1 MMGAEGT
8 KAAGADMSYSEKA
21 LGAARALHQ
30 VVINHSTFT
39 QALDGIGR
47 IVQLGNDLGNPIG
60 MCLIAPSGCG
70 KSLLIDLLTRNA
82 YGWPFL
88 NAQSV
93 LVAALK
99 EAPTV
104 AHIQSE
110 LLKCFKYPIP
120 IRTSASTN
128 AAVNNVLIEAVAQR
142 KIQLTAIDEYQQ
154 VFLAGKDGVRR
165 SVNDWL
171 KRFMTLTEK
180 PILLTG
186 TEELSALA
194 TGDPQLSTRISAT
207 FRLMPFRHDAE
218 WKGVLKAYSDDCQAL
233 DLSPLRNEYS
243 RELYLASQ
251 GVFRT
256 LKGLVLES
264 SMVAI
269 DDSAEAVNRKHLS
282 TAFLRIFGP
291 ASTRENPFL

>member
-1 MMGAEGT
+1 MP
-8 KAAGADMSYSEKA
+8 YSDKA
-21 LGAARALHQ
+21 LSVRRGLHE
-30 VVINHSTFT
+30 VVVNHSSFV

-47 IVQLGNDLGNPIG
+47 IIQLGNDLGSPIG

-70 KSLLIDLLTRNA
+70 KSLLIDLLSRNA
-82 YGWPFL
+82 CGWPFL

-110 LLKCFKYPIP
+110 LLNCFKYPIP
-120 IRTSASTN
+120 IRASASTN
-128 AAVNNVLIEAVAQR
+128 AKVNSVLVEAVARR

-154 VFLAGKDGVRR
+154 VFLCGKDGVRR

-180 PILLTG
+180 PVLLTG
-186 TEELSALA
+186 TEELSSLVNVDA
-194 TGDPQLSTRISAT
+194 QISTRISGT
-207 FRLMPFRHDAE
+207 FRLMPFKHDAE
-218 WKGVLKAYSDDCQAL
+218 CKGVLKAYEDSCEAV
-233 DLSPLRNEYS
+233 DLAPMRNEYS
-243 RELYLASQ
+243 REMYLASQ

-256 LKGLVLES
+256 LKGLILES
-264 SMVAI
+264 AMVAL
-269 DDSAEAVNRKHLS
+269 DDNATTLSRKHLG
-282 TAFLRIFGP
+282 TAFFRMFGP
-291 ASTRENPFL
+291 ASTRENPFQ